1 MIYNEYRVKFYKDIE
16 TGRSPALEYI
26 EGLRDKEGSKIFK
39 YIEFLRINEGYLEE
53 PYSKHIKGKIRELR
67 VDFGRNRHRIFYFKS
82 MSKRKINKIEKAVD
96 FQEYLAE
103 KLKNHR
109 FKKYYDEYGKQLEI
123 AYQIL
128 KLRKQKHMSQVGL
141 AKKIGTRQSD
151 VARMETGRQNFTTE
165 TLQKIASAFKRD
177 LKVEFVK

>member
-1 MIYNEYRVKFYKDIE
+1 
-16 TGRSPALEYI
+16 
-26 EGLRDKEGSKIFK
+26 
-39 YIEFLRINEGYLEE
+39 
-53 PYSKHIKGKIRELR
+53 
-67 VDFGRNRHRIFYFKS
+67 
-82 MSKRKINKIEKAVD
+82 MSKGKINKIEKAVD

-109 FKKYYDEYGKQLEI
+109 FKKYYDEYGKLEI

-128 KLRKQKHMSQVGL
+128 KLRKQKHMSQLEL

-151 VARMETGRQNFTTE
+151 VARMETGQQNFTTG